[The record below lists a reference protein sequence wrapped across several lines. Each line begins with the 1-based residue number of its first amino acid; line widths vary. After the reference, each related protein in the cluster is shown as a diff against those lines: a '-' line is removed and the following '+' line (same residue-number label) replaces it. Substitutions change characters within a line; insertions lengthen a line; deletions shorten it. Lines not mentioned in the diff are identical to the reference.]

1 MGHSGMSN
9 SIAVIGAGSVG
20 ISSAI
25 HLQQRGWRVT
35 LVDRKAPASETSWGN
50 AGVINPSSFVPLNN
64 PDLHNSLGRYLRN
77 TSGSLRFQKAH
88 LLKQLPWV
96 LGFLEA
102 SKTRRAQ
109 ASSHALFMLTRQ
121 AVDEHRALMQRTG
134 NAARFSETGWL
145 KVFRNGG
152 PERASQALTG
162 FAGRMMHELGIDIE
176 VLDRDALQAREPTL
190 RPIFNSGYHL
200 RAGGR
205 VDNPGLLMREHA
217 ERFVADGGKLLHGD
231 VSEIEEKQDS
241 VSWTCEGELKSS
253 DRVLLCAGPW
263 SGDLLARAGYDV
275 TLGVERGY
283 HAHYEL
289 KGDVPAH
296 SVHDVDG
303 EYIVGPMTGGLRLT
317 TGVELA
323 PRDAPS
329 DLSQLEQVEPRLFEA
344 FDVTGRTD
352 EPVWRGARPTLPDS
366 VPVIG
371 PAPRS
376 DRLWVNFGHQH
387 IGLMTGPVS
396 GKLVAQLLSGEQ
408 ADADM
413 RAFAPSRWITR
424 RRKARANSWLARRLR
439 A

>member
-1 MGHSGMSN
+1 MSN
-9 SIAVIGAGSVG
+9 SIAVIGAGAVG

-25 HLQQRGWRVT
+25 HLQQRGWKVT

-64 PDLHNSLGRYLRN
+64 PDLHRSLGRYLRN
-77 TSGSLRFQKAH
+77 NSGSLRFQKVH
-88 LLKQLPWV
+88 LLKQLSWV
-96 LGFLEA
+96 LGFLDA
-102 SKTRRAQ
+102 SKTRYAQ
-109 ASSHALFMLTRQ
+109 TSSKALYSLTSQ
-121 AVDEHRALMQRTG
+121 AVDEHRAMMQRTG

-145 KVFRNGG
+145 KVFRHGG
-152 PERASQALTG
+152 PERTSQALQG
-162 FAGRMMHELGIDIE
+162 FAGSMMRELGIDIRL
-176 VLDRDALQAREPTL
+176 LDREALQAQEPTL
-190 RPIFNSGYHL
+190 KPIFNSGYHL

-205 VDNPGLLMREHA
+205 VNNPGLLMREHA
-217 ERFVADGGKLLHGD
+217 ERFVADGGELLEGD
-231 VSEIEEKQDS
+231 VSDINESQDS
-241 VSWTCEGELKSS
+241 VSWTLENDIRSS
-253 DRVLLCAGPW
+253 DRLLIAAGPW
-263 SGDLLARAGYDV
+263 SGDLLALAGYDV
-275 TLGVERGY
+275 TLSVERGY

-289 KGDVPAH
+289 AGDSPEH

-329 DLSQLEQVEPRLFEA
+329 DLSQLELVEPRLHEA
-344 FDVTGRTD
+344 FDVIGRTD

-371 PAPRS
+371 AAPRS
-376 DRLWVNFGHQH
+376 ERLWVNFGHQH

-396 GKLVAQLLSGEQ
+396 GKLVAQLLSGED

-413 RAFAPSRWITR
+413 QAFAPSRWIRR
-424 RRKARANSWLARRLR
+424 RRKAHGNSWLGSRVGS
-439 A
+439 